1 MNLGM
6 ATAKPPQIGP
16 PMPDGCVL
24 RISRPFGKLPE
35 WVMAFEQWAFEHE
48 VDIKILAHWA
58 SHQASNTV
66 SYTEVRV
73 MNPEHRTLVLLKW
86 GGQVVN
92 GK

>member
-1 MNLGM
+1 MISSGTM
-6 ATAKPPQIGP
+6 ITKFPDIGP

-58 SHQASNTV
+58 SNTV

-86 GGQVVN
+86 GGQVIN